1 MASFS
6 CKSYSV
12 ADITFMP
19 GGILDMT
26 KVAGN
31 EGAVLAVIF
40 VTVIGFGCKAGMLP
54 LQAWLPTAHPVAP
67 APASAVLSG
76 IITKG
81 GVLAII
87 RVVYYMVGPDMLVA
101 LG

>member
-1 MASFS
+1 
-6 CKSYSV
+6 
-12 ADITFMP
+12 
-19 GGILDMT
+19 MT

-31 EGAVLAVIF
+31 EGAVLAVTF

-81 GVLAII
+81 GVRQSSVWFII
-87 RVVYYMVGPDMLVA
+87 W
-101 LG
+101 